1 MKQLTRAK
9 HRSQPHLI
17 AGLPILVDILE
28 EPRVVGTEVLEKT
41 RAWVWG
47 RVKSRGGCKVGAGKG
62 SHQGEKIQK
71 QSRPGPLGAAAQGS
85 WTGVGGAGGQAGQ
98 ALHFCSTR

>member
-17 AGLPILVDILE
+17 AGLPILVHILE
-28 EPRVVGTEVLEKT
+28 EPCVVGTKVLEKT
-41 RAWVWG
+41 RAGVLG
-47 RVKSRGGCKVGAGKG
+47 KSKSRGGRKVGVGEG

-71 QSRPGPLGAAAQGS
+71 QSRPGPLGEAAQG
-85 WTGVGGAGGQAGQ
+85 GGAGGLQVRLSSS
-98 ALHFCSTR
+98 ALHVER